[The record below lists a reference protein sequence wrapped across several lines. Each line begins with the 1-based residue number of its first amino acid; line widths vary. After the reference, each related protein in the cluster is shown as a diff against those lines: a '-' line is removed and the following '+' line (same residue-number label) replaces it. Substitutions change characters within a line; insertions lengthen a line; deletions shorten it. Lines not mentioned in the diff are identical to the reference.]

1 MLPEE
6 RRKKRYEYNK
16 FCSKAELKK
25 PAEYSTL
32 VDDSTKVKKWV
43 KGGSDDGVT
52 VDNFVSLTMYNT
64 LTVLVLPFEEI
75 NFSSLWRKK
84 VIDL

>member
-1 MLPEE
+1 MKVL
-6 RRKKRYEYNK
+6 KKK
-16 FCSKAELKK
+16 KKKKKKK

-43 KGGSDDGVT
+43 KCGSDDGVT
-52 VDNFVSLTMYNT
+52 VNNFMSPTMYNT
-64 LTVLVLPFEEI
+64 LTVSVLPFEEI
-75 NFSSLWRKK
+75 ILFSLWRKK